1 MKLLVSSLVN
11 IKLAEL
17 GLHEKKDGV
26 WTLTKAGKE
35 YGAPFCQQ
43 PTTKV
48 VGLHLTDVD
57 AYGWLTAPG

>member
-11 IKLAEL
+11 IKLAEF

-35 YGAPFCQQ
+35 YGAHSM
-43 PTTKV
+43 KM
-48 VGLHLTDVD
+48 
-57 AYGWLTAPG
+57 